1 MDVISVMFSCFL
13 YYVPIVYCS
22 TFISRISQ
30 LSVTDDNQSRVSAVV
45 KEKDVIIGNLQN
57 T

>member
-1 MDVISVMFSCFL
+1 MDVISVVFSCFL
-13 YYVPIVYCS
+13 YYVPIVYFS